1 MGVSGVVKGTIGG
14 REVGMSTEVEKK
26 KLGWIDTE
34 LVAGN
39 SMLDLT
45 VKGTERAGVDV
56 KMVSITVAVS
66 SISSVTEVETAAAIV
81 VGGAGL

>member
-1 MGVSGVVKGTIGG
+1 
-14 REVGMSTEVEKK
+14 MSTEVEKK

-34 LVAGN
+34 LVVGN

>member
-34 LVAGN
+34 LVVGN